1 LRELQNTV
9 LRISGDEMGRVSS
22 TLRRDEKY
30 TTLENRNGRDHLE
43 VLCLDGKIVVE
54 IILGK

>member
-1 LRELQNTV
+1 V